1 MTPPPE
7 PRRLPPGKLAVFLS
21 IVFGISCVESV
32 NSQLLPLTLHRHTTD
47 AFVISALLALNPL
60 FGFLGQPLAA
70 FWSDRIWT
78 PIGRRTVFLALAAP
92 VVAGC
97 LVWIPFARDLWHVAV
112 LVLIYQ
118 FFHDVEWGSYGP
130 LLADVMPAW
139 QRPLTAALMLLIT
152 NIAGLLVVRVGLGWV
167 SEHDLANAGEHFG
180 LPLYAACAAAQV
192 LCVAGGALLLRE
204 ARLVGRPATP
214 PSAER
219 FSFRGFFS
227 VLGENAG
234 LRRLAMMQGCRGL
247 YAAGAGDFTVLFA
260 TVTLGMTAGRYGE
273 VAGWAP
279 LLAIGAALPL
289 GWLNRVASRPRIL
302 QVAFGVQLAAC
313 GLFLTTQSVW
323 PLALAIWLSSLASLT
338 QEITFKSFSTEF
350 YPPGRAGQAMGAVQ
364 VFFGLGRMTGLLCAG
379 KLIALAGNN
388 YRWAYVLAAVC
399 AIGGLMAVIGLRDP
413 RSRGVRG

>member
-1 MTPPPE
+1 VTAPDE
-7 PRRLPPGKLAVFLS
+7 PRRLPPGRLAIFLS

-47 AFVISALLALNPL
+47 AFTISVLLALNPL

-78 PIGRRTVFLALAAP
+78 PIGRRSVFLVLAAP

-97 LVWIPFARDLWHVAV
+97 LLWIPFARDLWHVAV

-167 SEHDLANAGEHFG
+167 SAHDVANAGEHFG
-180 LPLYAACAAAQV
+180 LPLYAVCAVAQV

-204 ARLVGRPATP
+204 ARLAGRPILPAT
-214 PSAER
+214 SER
-219 FSFRGFFS
+219 FSFRAFFG
-227 VLGENAG
+227 VLRESTG
-234 LRRLAMMQGCRGL
+234 LRRLAIMQGCRGL
-247 YAAGAGDFTVLFA
+247 YVAGAGDFTVLFA
-260 TVTLGMTAGRYGE
+260 TVTLGLSAGRYGE
-273 VAGWAP
+273 MAGWAP
-279 LLAIGAALPL
+279 LLAIAAALPL
-289 GWLNRVASRPRIL
+289 GWLNRVAPRPRIL
-302 QVAFGVQLAAC
+302 QVSFCVQLVAC
-313 GLFLTTQSVW
+313 ALFLSAQSIW
-323 PLALAIWLSSLASLT
+323 PLALAIWLSSLSGLT

-364 VFFGLGRMTGLLCAG
+364 VFFGLGRMTGLVFAG

-388 YRWAYVLAAVC
+388 YRWGYALAAMC
-399 AIGGLMAVIGLRDP
+399 AVGGLIAVARMRDP
-413 RSRGVRG
+413 RAG

>member
-1 MTPPPE
+1 MTSPAEPARLP
-7 PRRLPPGKLAVFLS
+7 PRRLGVFLS
-21 IVFGISCVESV
+21 IVFGISCVESLS
-32 NSQLLPLTLHRHTTD
+32 SQLLPLTLHRHTTD
-47 AFVISALLALNPL
+47 AFTISVLLALNPF

-78 PIGRRTVFLALAAP
+78 PIGRRTVFLVIAAP
-92 VVAGC
+92 VVAAC

-118 FFHDVEWGSYGP
+118 FFHDVQWGSYGP

-167 SEHDLANAGEHFG
+167 TAHDVANAGEHFG
-180 LPLYAACAAAQV
+180 FPLYVACALAQV
-192 LCVAGGALLLRE
+192 LFVAGGALLLRE
-204 ARLVGRPATP
+204 AKVVGRPVAP
-214 PSAER
+214 PAAVR
-219 FSFRGFFS
+219 FSFRTFFS

-234 LRRLAMMQGCRGL
+234 LRRLAVMQGCRGL
-247 YAAGAGDFTVLFA
+247 YVAGAGDFTVLFA

-273 VAGWAP
+273 FAGWAP

-289 GWLNRVASRPRIL
+289 GWLNRVAPRPRIL
-302 QVAFGVQLAAC
+302 QVTFCVQLAAC
-313 GLFLTTQSVW
+313 ALFLSAQSIW

-350 YPPGRAGQAMGAVQ
+350 YPPGKAGQAMGAVQ
-364 VFFGLGRMTGLLCAG
+364 VFFGLGRMTGLLFAG
-379 KLIALAGNN
+379 KLIALADNN
-388 YRWAYVLAAVC
+388 YRWAYVLAVVC
-399 AIGGLMAVIGLRDP
+399 AIGGLLAVTGLRDP
-413 RSRGVRG
+413 RNREAQG